1 MSERVQRNSSY
12 LNAKSTAGT
21 RTRVKDLSP
30 TSGMCALCV
39 RDCPFMCQI
48 SLATFRGREALYP
61 EPRQYGFSTAGAL
74 KDFGLDWSHFNIQ
87 SNVLGAEGIEADSD
101 VALFQNVDV
110 ESQVAGIPL
119 KIPVL
124 TGAFGST
131 EVARLN
137 WDGLAVSAAISGV
150 IIIIGENVCGMD
162 PEAKIQGGKVVH
174 SEELKRRVE
183 AFRKFWDGKHGEVV
197 VQTNVEDQRLG
208 VDEYALSKLEV
219 NVIERKWGQG
229 AKAIGGE
236 VRINKLERAL
246 MLKKRGYIV
255 IPDPDDP
262 TVQAAFKEG
271 VFETFERHS
280 RVGMPREKGFLEDI
294 DWLRSHGAKRITL
307 KTGAYKPSIVAF
319 AMKVA
324 SEAKIDA
331 VMFDGAGGGTGMSPV
346 PMMDEMGTPT
356 VWLEAQVLKCAKIL
370 EKKGRHVPDIVMAGG
385 FISETQMF
393 KAIAMS
399 NFGGGPYVKAFLM
412 GRAPLTAVMKSSY
425 FVELA
430 KKGNLPRSFTEL
442 YGTTPE
448 RFFIATPELKASYGE
463 RFKEIPWEAVG
474 LYSYLDGK
482 VKVGLQQ
489 LMAGARKWKLSLL
502 DREDLFSL
510 TERAARVTGI
520 PLLEDIEAEAIER
533 ILD

>member
-1 MSERVQRNSSY
+1 
-12 LNAKSTAGT
+12 
-21 RTRVKDLSP
+21 
-30 TSGMCALCV
+30 
-39 RDCPFMCQI
+39 
-48 SLATFRGREALYP
+48 
-61 EPRQYGFSTAGAL
+61 
-74 KDFGLDWSHFNIQ
+74 
-87 SNVLGAEGIEADSD
+87 
-101 VALFQNVDV
+101 
-110 ESQVAGIPL
+110 
-119 KIPVL
+119 
-124 TGAFGST
+124 
-131 EVARLN
+131 
-137 WDGLAVSAAISGV
+137 
-150 IIIIGENVCGMD
+150 
-162 PEAKIQGGKVVH
+162 
-174 SEELKRRVE
+174 
-183 AFRKFWDGKHGEVV
+183 
-197 VQTNVEDQRLG
+197 
-208 VDEYALSKLEV
+208 
-219 NVIERKWGQG
+219 
-229 AKAIGGE
+229 
-236 VRINKLERAL
+236 
-246 MLKKRGYIV
+246 
-255 IPDPDDP
+255 
-262 TVQAAFKEG
+262 
-271 VFETFERHS
+271 
-280 RVGMPREKGFLEDI
+280 
-294 DWLRSHGAKRITL
+294 
-307 KTGAYKPSIVAF
+307 
-319 AMKVA
+319 
-324 SEAKIDA
+324 
-331 VMFDGAGGGTGMSPV
+331 MSPV
-346 PMMDEMGTPT
+346 PMMDEMSTPT

-463 RFKEIPWEAVG
+463 RFKDIPWEAVG

-482 VKVGLQQ
+482 LKVGLQQ